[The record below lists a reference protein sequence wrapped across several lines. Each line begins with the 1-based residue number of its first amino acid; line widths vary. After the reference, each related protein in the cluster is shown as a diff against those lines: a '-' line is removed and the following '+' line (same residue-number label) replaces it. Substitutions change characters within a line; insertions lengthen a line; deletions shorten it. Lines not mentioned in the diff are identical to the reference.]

1 MQGDSGRLGLACV
14 TAEAGSIGSHIA
26 QRTGERGPAHGLPAE
41 KDRHKQ
47 YSTLACSTLGWPR
60 Q

>member
-26 QRTGERGPAHGLPAE
+26 QRTGERSGNTM
-41 KDRHKQ
+41 
-47 YSTLACSTLGWPR
+47 STESE
-60 Q
+60 

>member
-26 QRTGERGPAHGLPAE
+26 QRTGERSGNTM
-41 KDRHKQ
+41 
-47 YSTLACSTLGWPR
+47 STESEELEYSTLGWPR